1 MKKALV
7 FAAFVVAFAAATASA
22 FDTTPLQLAIWP
34 SRLQVVPEYI
44 DVSGLK
50 LNLPFGR
57 NQSIVGFDAGIA
69 SSSSKTSALQINLLN
84 RVHDN
89 YAGLQVGILNQTG
102 NSSGVQIGVLMN
114 ATDSIAKGIQIGLI
128 NTSLEMSGLQIGLI
142 NYTEFMT
149 GFQIGVINIIR
160 ESIIPF
166 FPIINF
172 CF

>member
-1 MKKALV
+1 MNRLIA
-7 FAAFVVAFAAATASA
+7 FAALVVAFAGAAASA
-22 FDTTPLQLAIWP
+22 FDTTPLQLSIWP
-34 SRLQVVPEYI
+34 PRLQVVPDYI
-44 DVSGLK
+44 DVSGIK
-50 LNLPFGR
+50 LNLPFGG
-57 NQSIVGFDAGIA
+57 NQTIVGLDAGIA
-69 SSSSKTSALQINLLN
+69 STSHKTSALQVNLLN
-84 RVHDN
+84 RVHEE
-89 YAGLQVGILNQTG
+89 YAGLQVGLLNQTG

>member
-7 FAAFVVAFAAATASA
+7 FTAFVIAFAAASASA

-34 SRLQVVPEYI
+34 PRLQVVPDYI
-44 DVSGLK
+44 DVSGIK

-57 NQSIVGFDAGIA
+57 NENIVGLDAGIA
-69 SSSSKTSALQINLLN
+69 SSSSKASALQVNLLN
-84 RVHDN
+84 RVHDR
-89 YAGLQVGILNQTG
+89 YAGLQVGLLNQTG
-102 NSSGVQIGVLMN
+102 NSSGVRFGLLMN
-114 ATDSIAKGIQIGLI
+114 TTDSVAKGIQVGLI
-128 NTSLEMSGLQIGLI
+128 NTSTEMSGLQIGFI

-149 GFQIGVINIIR
+149 GFQVGLINIIR

-166 FPIINF
+166 FPLVNF

>member
-7 FAAFVVAFAAATASA
+7 FAAFVIVFAAASASA

-44 DVSGLK
+44 DVSGIK

-57 NQSIVGFDAGIA
+57 NENIVGLDAGIA
-69 SSSSKTSALQINLLN
+69 SSSSKTSALQVNLLN
-84 RVHDN
+84 RVHDR
-89 YAGLQVGILNQTG
+89 YAGFQVGILNQTG

-114 ATDSIAKGIQIGLI
+114 ATDSVAKGIQIGII
-128 NTSLEMSGLQIGLI
+128 NTSLEMSGLQVGFI

-149 GFQIGVINIIR
+149 GFQVGLINIIR

-166 FPIINF
+166 FPIVNF